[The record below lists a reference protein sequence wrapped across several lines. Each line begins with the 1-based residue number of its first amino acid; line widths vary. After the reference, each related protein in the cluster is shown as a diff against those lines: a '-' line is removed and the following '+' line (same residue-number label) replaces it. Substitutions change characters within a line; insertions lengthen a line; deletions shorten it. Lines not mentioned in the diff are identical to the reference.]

1 MNKRV
6 IIYLCLNLASS
17 AAGVMKRQTLR
28 KKSKSQKAG
37 YATLRLRHGVPV
49 DTDDI
54 VDNLLSD
61 PEFAQGPSELQNDDI
76 RELATTLANKRSI
89 RYCSQKN

>member
-1 MNKRV
+1 
-6 IIYLCLNLASS
+6 
-17 AAGVMKRQTLR
+17 MKRQTLR
-28 KKSKSQKAG
+28 KKSKSQKVG

-89 RYCSQKN
+89 RYFSQITTILIKITLNSE